1 MQCTADLAEIVG
13 ALKPAGLLAYRLHCR
28 QQERDENRYDRHDD
42 EQFDDRHADTSIERG
57 ALQSHGKP
65 MRFSDRAMY
74 ERGSHLSS
82 AQTPPDRRKIRAQR
96 HCDMPD
102 AS

>member
-28 QQERDENRYDRHDD
+28 QQERDENRHDRHDD

-57 ALQSHGKP
+57 AVQSHGKP
-65 MRFSDRAMY
+65 MRFSDGAMHG
-74 ERGSHLSS
+74 RSRRFSS
-82 AQTPPDRRKIRAQR
+82 ARTPPDRRKIRAQR
-96 HCDMPD
+96 HCDMPN